1 MDSEAARHILA
12 PVDFSELS
20 AHALRYAA
28 RLAKCSNARVT
39 ALYADLFQPPPYF
52 TEGNLNQLVDQLR
65 TAERQAEAH
74 LRRFVAEEVP
84 DLEGVEVLVRE
95 GLPADAIRRAAS
107 DEHADLIVMGTH
119 GRSGFNRL
127 MLGSITERVLRE
139 AAIPVLTV
147 RGDWEDREIRRIVCP
162 VNGSEPARRG
172 RCRAR
177 GHFACLGVRGGPP
190 GVGGPPSNIL

>member
-139 AAIPVLTV
+139 ATIPVLAV
-147 RGDWEDREIRRIVCP
+147 RGDWEDREIR
-162 VNGSEPARRG
+162 GSS
-172 RCRAR
+172 
-177 GHFACLGVRGGPP
+177 VQ
-190 GVGGPPSNIL
+190 